1 MKRLRRFKKDKKIT
15 GNIKCDNSP
24 GQTIRRISSLHRS
37 SMKSD
42 SENSMRVSWCVVTA
56 MKSVGKVSKIK

>member
-1 MKRLRRFKKDKKIT
+1 
-15 GNIKCDNSP
+15 
-24 GQTIRRISSLHRS
+24 
-37 SMKSD
+37 MKSD